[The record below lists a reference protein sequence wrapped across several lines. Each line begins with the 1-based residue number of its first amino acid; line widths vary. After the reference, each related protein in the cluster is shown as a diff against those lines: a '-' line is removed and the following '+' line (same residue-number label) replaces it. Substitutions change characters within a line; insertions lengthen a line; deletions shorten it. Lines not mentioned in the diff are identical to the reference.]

1 MSLFI
6 SSPTLENMS
15 YYFNSLDEISIIFI
29 SKFCIHKSQICSN
42 ALGKFPDH
50 LHLIFMSFGR
60 LIQCLFVLWH
70 GVINKVE
77 QVLSDSKCQ
86 RLT

>member
-6 SSPTLENMS
+6 LSPTSENMS
-15 YYFNSLDEISIIFI
+15 YYFNSLDEKSIIFI
-29 SKFCIHKSQICSN
+29 SKFRIHKSQICSN
-42 ALGKFPDH
+42 ALGKF
-50 LHLIFMSFGR
+50 HLIFMSFGR
-60 LIQCLFVLWH
+60 LIQCLFVLWR